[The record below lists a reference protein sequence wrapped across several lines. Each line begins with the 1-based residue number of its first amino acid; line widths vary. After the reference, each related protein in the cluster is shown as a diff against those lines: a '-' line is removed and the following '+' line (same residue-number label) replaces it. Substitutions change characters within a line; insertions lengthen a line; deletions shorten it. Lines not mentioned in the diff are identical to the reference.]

1 MTAHE
6 RLQQI
11 AHIAASAPRLDGAES
26 WHELRTK
33 CNLLI
38 DALAAAQTLAGG
50 YDLMLGREPVPDSDF
65 ERLKMAIKGV
75 QQTLEGLQQQ
85 HIKQTG
91 VRL

>member
-11 AHIAASAPRLDGAES
+11 AHIAASAPNLDGTES

-33 CNLLI
+33 CNHLI
-38 DALAAAQTLAGG
+38 DALAAAQTLTGG
-50 YDLMLGREPVPDSDF
+50 YELMIGREPISDDDF
-65 ERLKMAIKGV
+65 ERLEKAIWGV
-75 QQTLEGLQQQ
+75 ERALEELQQK

-91 VRL
+91 RRL

>member
-11 AHIAASAPRLDGAES
+11 AHIAASTPHLDGAES
-26 WHELRTK
+26 WHELRIK

-38 DALAAAQTLAGG
+38 DAMAAVRSIAGG
-50 YDLMLGREPVPDSDF
+50 YELMIGREPVPDSDF
-65 ERLKMAIKGV
+65 KRLEMAIKGV
-75 QQTLEGLQQQ
+75 QQTLEELQKQ